1 MPPDRTPSASAA
13 GNAGKVLVAGAG
25 IAGIRASLDLA
36 ALGCDVTLVDP
47 SPAIGGIL
55 TKLDHQFPNDHCGMC
70 RLLPEVGTLDS
81 ARFCL
86 RKGLVHDRIR
96 VLPHTRIQDV
106 QGVPGSF
113 HVQIRRLG
121 RWLDAARCGD
131 CPAPC
136 VDVCPVSVPDEF
148 NHGLTRRKAIHRPT
162 PLGLPDTLTI
172 DVVACT
178 RCGACADVCPV
189 DAIQLEAPDETGEID
204 ADAIVLAAGN
214 ALVAPGAPGLDYLP
228 TSDSVVTALEFE
240 RILGLGGPRSKT
252 LVRPSDGHP
261 VRHVAWLQCI
271 GSRDAKHD
279 RDACSNVCCMFAL
292 KQARLT
298 GAIGAGEIETTVFY
312 MDLRGSG
319 KAWEDNLAATR
330 RAGTRLVRSRVRDLS
345 PAPDGGV
352 RIRTLD
358 EATGTVVDLH
368 ADLVV
373 LSTGQKR
380 SPDVADLAERFGWT
394 LGSDRPSLL
403 APDCHT
409 KAAPGVFLCG
419 SVTGPADI
427 ASSVVGA
434 TATAGE
440 VCRLLLG
447 LGRSVGPSPSPP
459 RREVDEKAKTLVVS
473 CCCHVHGG
481 RHTVSPAMVAGL
493 SVEVRTLESPCLAA
507 GADDLRALLRST
519 RQRRVVLG
527 ACRPHAQR
535 RTLERLACEE
545 GVDPAFVRVVSTG
558 ESVLALR
565 MAVAAL
571 EAVEP
576 ARDAEMARSPL
587 HARVLVVGGGLAGM
601 RAALSLRDRG
611 VEVVLVEARDELG
624 GHFGAKSGEGTSEV
638 TEYVAALR
646 SKVLASAGVTV
657 RLGAGVVASAR
668 TLEGWNT
675 VVRSGS
681 GTAEVIAHGATI
693 LATGGRAA
701 STTSYG
707 HGSCERVVTQTEFE
721 SRLEA
726 GELGDPATVVMI
738 QCVDSRQEGAHAYC
752 SRVCCVRAL
761 RNAQRVQRAHPRARV
776 FVLYRDMMTWG
787 PWEQHYTRARK
798 EGVVFT
804 SYDVPRRPSVQVVA
818 GRPVVTVADPIL
830 GQDLRIAADWV
841 VLSTALEPSESA
853 AELARVFGVERD
865 RYGFLREADAKWRPV
880 DLGVDGVYAAGVSHS
895 PQLAGEVLVQAEAAA
910 QRAYERLFR
919 PPRTTPY
926 TVANVRHA
934 LCARCGACV
943 QACVYEARR
952 LDASEDRIVV
962 DPAACRSCGACV
974 TACPNGATRLE
985 GLGEKQVMAQLET
998 ALLNVPQGRTR

>member
-1 MPPDRTPSASAA
+1 MPPDRTPSASAH

-25 IAGIRASLDLA
+25 VAGIRTSLDLA
-36 ALGCDVTLVDP
+36 ALGCDVTLVDS

-55 TKLDHQFPNDHCGMC
+55 TKLDHQFPTDHCGMC
-70 RLLPEVGTLDS
+70 RLLPEVGTVDS

-96 VLPHTRIQDV
+96 VLPHTRVEQV
-106 QGVPGSF
+106 QGEPGSF
-113 HVQIRRLG
+113 HVEIRRLG

-189 DAIQLEAPDETGEID
+189 DAIHLEAPEETGEID

-214 ALVAPGAPGLDYLP
+214 ALIAPGAPGLDYLP
-228 TSDSVVTALEFE
+228 TSDRVVTALQFE
-240 RILGLGGPRSKT
+240 RILGLAGPRSKT
-252 LVRPSDGHP
+252 LVHAGNP
-261 VRHVAWLQCI
+261 VRHVAWLQCV

-279 RDACSNVCCMFAL
+279 RDLCSNVCCMFAL

-298 GAIGAGEIETTVFY
+298 GAIGGGEIETTVFY

-330 RAGTRLVRSRVRDLS
+330 RAGTRFVRSRVRDLS
-345 PAPDGGV
+345 PAADGGV

-358 EATGTVVDLH
+358 EATGTIVDLH

-380 SPDVADLAERFGWT
+380 SSDVVDLAGRLGWN
-394 LGSDRPSLL
+394 LGSDGPSLL

-409 KAAPGVFLCG
+409 KAARGVFLCG

-440 VCRLLLG
+440 VCRLLVG
-447 LGRSVGPSPSPP
+447 LGRSVGPAPSPP

-473 CCCHVHGG
+473 CRCHLHAEGCD
-481 RHTVSPAMVAGL
+481 TVSPEMVAGL
-493 SVEVRTLESPCLAA
+493 CVEVRTVESPCLPA
-507 GADDLRALLRST
+507 GADALRALLRST
-519 RQRRVVLG
+519 RHRRVVLG

-535 RTLERLACEE
+535 RTLERLAIEE

-558 ESVLALR
+558 ESVVALR

-576 ARDAEMARSPL
+576 ARDADMASRPL
-587 HARVLVVGGGLAGM
+587 RARVLVVGGGLAGM
-601 RAALSLRDRG
+601 RAALSLCDRG

-624 GHFGAKSGEGTSEV
+624 GHFGAKNGGGASEV
-638 TEYVAALR
+638 TDYVAGLR

-657 RLGAGVVASAR
+657 RLGATVVASAR

-681 GTAEVIAHGATI
+681 GAADVIAHGATI

-701 STTSYG
+701 NTTSYG
-707 HGSCERVVTQTEFE
+707 HGSRERVVTQTELE
-721 SRLEA
+721 SGLEA
-726 GELGDPATVVMI
+726 GELGDPSAVVMI

-761 RNAQRVQRAHPRARV
+761 RNARRVQRAHPRARV

-804 SYDVPRRPSVQVVA
+804 SYDVSRRPSVQVVD

-830 GQDLRIAADWV
+830 GQDLRISADWV

-880 DLGVDGVYAAGVSHS
+880 DLGVDGVYAAGIAHS

-910 QRAYERLFR
+910 QRAYERLSR

-943 QACVYEARR
+943 QACGYEARR

-962 DPAACRSCGACV
+962 DPVACRACGACGA
-974 TACPNGATRLE
+974 ACPNGATRLE
-985 GLGEKQVMAQLET
+985 GLGEKQVMAQLEA
-998 ALLNVPQGRTR
+998 ALLNVPQGRMR